1 VWEAKVDGNTAIHP
15 PANVA
20 VYVWYAAGHHD
31 PLFADKGTKLLK
43 ADCRFSGTVDGVRSA
58 QPAASG
64 EAAAKKAKGPAR
76 KTQTL
81 EKKKNKDKKMKADKH
96 HRIRLAEAAT
106 FLPMRS
112 SKKAT
117 VTEQLVA
124 GLQNALGGPSVNA
137 TTKCRQEVDN
147 LQKHLSVL
155 MKIHES
161 EQKLLRDAADD
172 EDKGWAQ
179 EQQRVSRGTISAQN
193 VSIASCT
200 TKLAQ
205 LLEHVDFV
213 TQKNRNKKRAVSGKG
228 KKSKDDSQDEDG
240 KKSQDDSEDE
250 DASPVKRRKKS
261 KDDSED
267 EEVGAVKSRKKS
279 KDDSE
284 DEDEADSQSGS
295 ESVTLV
301 SDDEE
306 EEQEDDSD
314 GFEEGE

>member
-1 VWEAKVDGNTAIHP
+1 MNDHDFTGELPFHDDHLDGKDGKPGIFQHRGTWTVSQVRLNFSKLEALHAKAFQHYNRSGNQNGGCFCGCDLVTTMADKHSGAVWEAKVDGNTAIHP

-81 EKKKNKDKKMKADKH
+81 EKKKNKDKKMKEDKH

-161 EQKLLRDAADD
+161 GQKLLR
-172 EDKGWAQ
+172 
-179 EQQRVSRGTISAQN
+179 S
-193 VSIASCT
+193 
-200 TKLAQ
+200 
-205 LLEHVDFV
+205 
-213 TQKNRNKKRAVSGKG
+213 
-228 KKSKDDSQDEDG
+228 
-240 KKSQDDSEDE
+240 
-250 DASPVKRRKKS
+250 RRK
-261 KDDSED
+261 
-267 EEVGAVKSRKKS
+267 
-279 KDDSE
+279 
-284 DEDEADSQSGS
+284 
-295 ESVTLV
+295 T
-301 SDDEE
+301 
-306 EEQEDDSD
+306 
-314 GFEEGE
+314 